1 MRTYPIWLVTVIAWN
16 YGFPSMPPLADV
28 IAAIALSAGQNQ
40 ISRLLEKPRND
51 DSG

>member
-1 MRTYPIWLVTVIAWN
+1 MRIYLVWLLAVIAWN

-40 ISRLLEKPRND
+40 ISRLLQRPRND
-51 DSG
+51 NGG